1 MSTFAYFAV
10 RVFFVCFF
18 VLLLLEYY
26 FNQASSKGNTHS
38 VHYGHGNQSS
48 LMMWE
53 TDSWN
58 GIAGAPLILSPRGM
72 QHSSAASS
80 MAALLNSAAS
90 GAPPPLISAADAAA
104 GLLYSPYAAAAA
116 AEYSNYAAAAAA
128 AAGLSS
134 QLLAE
139 YQTVPSSNDG
149 TAGGLFAR

>member
-1 MSTFAYFAV
+1 M
-10 RVFFVCFF
+10 
-18 VLLLLEYY
+18 LIEYY
-26 FNQASSKGNTHS
+26 FNQASSKGLF
-38 VHYGHGNQSS
+38 VIPFV
-48 LMMWE
+48 LMFAK
-53 TDSWN
+53 TNCDIYRNLDSWN

-90 GAPPPLISAADAAA
+90 GGPPPLISAADAAA

-139 YQTVPSSNDG
+139 YQTGVPSSNDG

>member
-1 MSTFAYFAV
+1 MFELFCLS
-10 RVFFVCFF
+10 
-18 VLLLLEYY
+18 EYY
-26 FNQASSKGNTHS
+26 FNQASSKGKAHLMCS
-38 VHYGHGNQSS
+38 ARLKSS
-48 LMMWE
+48 ISHLLRIF

-139 YQTVPSSNDG
+139 YQTGVPSSNDG

>member
-1 MSTFAYFAV
+1 MVKISQDVNACLV
-10 RVFFVCFF
+10 SEINGIVV
-18 VLLLLEYY
+18 VI
-26 FNQASSKGNTHS
+26 
-38 VHYGHGNQSS
+38 
-48 LMMWE
+48 
-53 TDSWN
+53 DSWN
-58 GIAGAPLILSPRGM
+58 GIAGAPLILSPRGLP
-72 QHSSAASS
+72 HTSAASS

-128 AAGLSS
+128 AAGLST

-139 YQTVPSSNDG
+139 YQTGVPTSNDA

>member
-1 MSTFAYFAV
+1 MVVFRNLMKYCCLT
-10 RVFFVCFF
+10 RV
-18 VLLLLEYY
+18 
-26 FNQASSKGNTHS
+26 SD
-38 VHYGHGNQSS
+38 
-48 LMMWE
+48 

-90 GAPPPLISAADAAA
+90 GGPPPLISAADA

-139 YQTVPSSNDG
+139 YQTGVPSSNDG

>member
-1 MSTFAYFAV
+1 MCFGLWAV
-10 RVFFVCFF
+10 RYCQRIVKELINFFDI
-18 VLLLLEYY
+18 LE
-26 FNQASSKGNTHS
+26 
-38 VHYGHGNQSS
+38 
-48 LMMWE
+48 
-53 TDSWN
+53 SWN

-72 QHSSAASS
+72 PHSASS
-80 MAALLNSAAS
+80 LSAALLNSAAAS

-116 AEYSNYAAAAAA
+116 ADYSNYAAAAAA

-139 YQTVPSSNDG
+139 YQAGVPTSNDA